1 MTGTEGAAQIAD
13 APRSWTEILFT
24 RKMLTCIFLGFS
36 SGMPLY
42 VLISLVPAWLRTNQV
57 DLATIGLFALVG
69 LPYTWKFVWSPLM
82 DRYKLPF
89 LGRRRGWAILT
100 QSVLLLSIGVLGQ
113 FDPSTSLQVIVG
125 IVFIVALFSASQ
137 DIVIDAYRR
146 ELLAD
151 DELGTGTSIFV
162 NAYRLSGLVPGSL
175 ALILADFQPWTVV
188 FWVTGAFMLVGIVTT
203 LTMKEVS
210 DDALAPHS
218 LRAAVIDPFV
228 EFFSRDGGIK
238 AGLAILAFLFL
249 YKLGDNMATAL
260 ATPFYIDM
268 GYSLS
273 EIGSVAKVAGLWASI
288 AGGVLGGI
296 IMLKVSINRA
306 LWLFGF
312 VQLFTILP
320 YIWLSQAGHT
330 LAGLFV
336 VVSGEY
342 LGVGLGAIA
351 LTAFMAQGDQPGVYR
366 HAIRPVQQFHRGS
379 AHGGQC
385 LDRLHRRGRG
395 LDAVLR
401 HLRHRRHSRHAAAV
415 EGGAVDGAREAGRGF
430 RLSQP
435 IRSCGCHRPNA
446 AAPGAAAGGRRCR
459 RARNFARSA

>member
-1 MTGTEGAAQIAD
+1 MTAAEGTPGPALGESSPSEAR
-13 APRSWTEILFT
+13 RSWTEILFT

-42 VLISLVPAWLRTNQV
+42 VLISLIPAWLRSNQV
-57 DLATIGLFALVG
+57 DLATIGLFALIG
-69 LPYTWKFVWSPLM
+69 LPYTWKFIWSPLM
-82 DRYKLPF
+82 DRFKLPF
-89 LGRRRGWAILT
+89 LGRRRGWALLT
-100 QSVLLLSIGVLGQ
+100 QTVLLLSIGVLGY
-113 FDPSTSLQVIVG
+113 FNPSTSLQTIVV

-188 FWVTGAFMLVGIVTT
+188 FWVTGGFMLVGIVTT
-203 LTMKEVS
+203 LTMREVS
-210 DDALAPHS
+210 DDALAPHT
-218 LRAAVIDPFV
+218 LRDAIINPFV

-288 AGGVLGGI
+288 AGGILGGI

-312 VQLFTILP
+312 VQLLTILP
-320 YIWLSQAGHT
+320 FVWLSQAGHT
-330 LAGLFV
+330 LVGLFV

-351 LTAFMAQGDQPGVYR
+351 LTAFMARETSKAFTATQFALFSSFIAVPRTVANASTGFIVEAVGWTQFFIVCFIVAIPGMLLLLKVAPWR
-366 HAIRPVQQFHRGS
+366 EKPKDTA
-379 AHGGQC
+379 
-385 LDRLHRRGRG
+385 
-395 LDAVLR
+395 
-401 HLRHRRHSRHAAAV
+401 
-415 EGGAVDGAREAGRGF
+415 EAGAGV
-430 RLSQP
+430 RLAEAEKAS
-435 IRSCGCHRPNA
+435 
-446 AAPGAAAGGRRCR
+446 
-459 RARNFARSA
+459 

>member
-1 MTGTEGAAQIAD
+1 
-13 APRSWTEILFT
+13 
-24 RKMLTCIFLGFS
+24 
-36 SGMPLY
+36 
-42 VLISLVPAWLRTNQV
+42 
-57 DLATIGLFALVG
+57 
-69 LPYTWKFVWSPLM
+69 
-82 DRYKLPF
+82 
-89 LGRRRGWAILT
+89 
-100 QSVLLLSIGVLGQ
+100 
-113 FDPSTSLQVIVG
+113 
-125 IVFIVALFSASQ
+125 VFIVALFSASQ

-203 LTMKEVS
+203 LTIREVS
-210 DDALAPHS
+210 DDTLAPHS

-228 EFFSRDGGIK
+228 EFFSRDGVM
-238 AGLAILAFLFL
+238 AGLAILGFLFL

-320 YIWLSQAGHT
+320 FVWLSQAGHT
-330 LAGLFV
+330 LVGLFV

-351 LTAFMAQGDQPGVYR
+351 LTAFMARETSKAFTATQFALFSSFI
-366 HAIRPVQQFHRGS
+366 AIPRTVANASTGFI
-379 AHGGQC
+379 
-385 LDRLHRRGRG
+385 
-395 LDAVLR
+395 
-401 HLRHRRHSRHAAAV
+401 V
-415 EGGAVDGAREAGRGF
+415 E
-430 RLSQP
+430 
-435 IRSCGCHRPNA
+435 
-446 AAPGAAAGGRRCR
+446 AAGWTLFFVICFIVAIPGMLLLLKVAPWTAKQNFEEIEGEGR
-459 RARNFARSA
+459 AEAVKSG

>member
-1 MTGTEGAAQIAD
+1 MTATGGTSEESGLAD
-13 APRSWTEILFT
+13 VRRKWTEILFT
-24 RKMLTCIFLGFS
+24 RKMLACIFLGFT

-42 VLISLVPAWLRTNQV
+42 VLISLVPAWLRSNHV
-57 DLATIGLFALVG
+57 DLATIGLFALIG
-69 LPYTWKFVWSPLM
+69 LPYTWKFLWSPLM

-89 LGRRRGWAILT
+89 LGRRRGWALIT
-100 QSVLLLSIGVLGQ
+100 QLVLLLSIGVLGQ
-113 FDPSTSLQVIVG
+113 FSPSTSLQAIVAV
-125 IVFIVALFSASQ
+125 VFIVALFGASQ

-175 ALILADFQPWTVV
+175 ALILADHQPWTVV

-203 LTMKEVS
+203 LTIREVS
-210 DDALAPHS
+210 DDALAPHT
-218 LRAAVIDPFV
+218 LREAVINPFV
-228 EFFSRDGGIK
+228 EFFGRDGIT
-238 AGLAILAFLFL
+238 AGLATLAFLFL

-268 GYSLS
+268 GYSLT

-312 VQLFTILP
+312 VQLFTIFP
-320 YIWLSQAGHT
+320 YIWLSQAGHS
-330 LAGLFV
+330 LPGLFV

-342 LGVGLGAIA
+342 LGVGLGTIA
-351 LTAFMAQGDQPGVYR
+351 LTAFMAR
-366 HAIRPVQQFHRGS
+366 ETSKAFTATQFALFS
-379 AHGGQC
+379 SFI
-385 LDRLHRRGRG
+385 
-395 LDAVLR
+395 AVPRTLANA
-401 HLRHRRHSRHAAAV
+401 STGFIV
-415 EGGAVDGAREAGRGF
+415 EGVGWTHFFVLCAIIAIPGMLLLLKVAPWTEEEDGDSDESEQREQ
-430 RLSQP
+430 LEET
-435 IRSCGCHRPNA
+435 
-446 AAPGAAAGGRRCR
+446 
-459 RARNFARSA
+459 SA

>member
-1 MTGTEGAAQIAD
+1 MTATEGTTEKPSLAD
-13 APRSWTEILFT
+13 VRRSWTEILFS
-24 RKMLTCIFLGFS
+24 RKMLACIFLGFT

-42 VLISLVPAWLRTNQV
+42 VLISLVPAWLRSNHV
-57 DLATIGLFALVG
+57 DLATIGLFALIQ

-89 LGRRRGWAILT
+89 LGRRRGWALLT
-100 QSVLLLSIGVLGQ
+100 QLVLLLSIGVLGQ
-113 FDPSTSLQVIVG
+113 FDPSTSIQVIVAV
-125 IVFIVALFSASQ
+125 VFIVALFSASQ

-175 ALILADFQPWTVV
+175 ALILADHQPWTVV

-203 LTMKEVS
+203 LMIREVS
-210 DDALAPHS
+210 DDALAPHT
-218 LRAAVIDPFV
+218 LREAVIDPFV
-228 EFFSRDGGIK
+228 EFFSRDGIT

-268 GYSLS
+268 GYSLT

-296 IMLKVSINRA
+296 VMLKVSINRA

-312 VQLFTILP
+312 VQLGTILP
-320 YIWLSQAGHT
+320 YIWLSQAGHS
-330 LAGLFV
+330 LPGLFV

-342 LGVGLGAIA
+342 LGVGLGTIA
-351 LTAFMAQGDQPGVYR
+351 LTAFMARETSKAFTATQFALFSSFIAVPRTLANASTGFIVEAVGWTQFFVLCAIVAIPGMLLLLKV
-366 HAIRPVQQFHRGS
+366 APWTTS
-379 AHGGQC
+379 EEC
-385 LDRLHRRGRG
+385 EPL
-395 LDAVLR
+395 
-401 HLRHRRHSRHAAAV
+401 
-415 EGGAVDGAREAGRGF
+415 EEA
-430 RLSQP
+430 ST
-435 IRSCGCHRPNA
+435 
-446 AAPGAAAGGRRCR
+446 
-459 RARNFARSA
+459 

>member
-1 MTGTEGAAQIAD
+1 MTGTGGTTEQPSLAD
-13 APRSWTEILFT
+13 VRRSWTQILFN
-24 RKMLTCIFLGFS
+24 RKMLTCIFLGFT

-42 VLISLVPAWLRTNQV
+42 VLISLVPAWLRSNDV
-57 DLATIGLFALVG
+57 NLATIGLFALIG

-100 QSVLLLSIGVLGQ
+100 QLVLLLAIGVLGQ
-113 FDPSTSLQVIVG
+113 FDPSISLQAIVA
-125 IVFIVALFSASQ
+125 IVFVVALFGASQ

-175 ALILADFQPWTVV
+175 ALILADHQPWTVV
-188 FWVTGAFMLVGIVTT
+188 FWVTGAFMLVGVVTT
-203 LTMKEVS
+203 LMIKEVS
-210 DDALAPHS
+210 DDKLAPHS
-218 LRAAVIDPFV
+218 LREAVIDPFV

-238 AGLAILAFLFL
+238 AGVAILAFLFL

-273 EIGSVAKVAGLWASI
+273 EIGSIAKVAGLWASI

-312 VQLFTILP
+312 VQVLTIIP
-320 YIWLSQAGHT
+320 YIWLSQSGHS
-330 LAGLFV
+330 LPGLFV

-342 LGVGLGAIA
+342 LGVGLGTIA
-351 LTAFMAQGDQPGVYR
+351 LTAFMARETSRAFTATQFALFSSFIAVPRTVANASTGFIVEAFGWTQFFVICAIVAVPGMLLLLKV
-366 HAIRPVQQFHRGS
+366 APWTDGEPD
-379 AHGGQC
+379 AEE
-385 LDRLHRRGRG
+385 LERLQEK
-395 LDAVLR
+395 
-401 HLRHRRHSRHAAAV
+401 ST
-415 EGGAVDGAREAGRGF
+415 
-430 RLSQP
+430 
-435 IRSCGCHRPNA
+435 
-446 AAPGAAAGGRRCR
+446 
-459 RARNFARSA
+459 